1 MSVNQFDGISRTG
14 QICFSNYSKKKKH
27 MNNLVN
33 KIRLN

>member
-14 QICFSNYSKKKKH
+14 QICFSKYLKKKH